1 MYDYDYATSRNQQ
14 LILEEIQEINSN
26 YQEMIPIYKNMN
38 IGIYCILFIL
48 ALNLTIEI
56 VKKAL
61 YTR

>member
-1 MYDYDYATSRNQQ
+1 MYDYATSRNQE
-14 LILEEIQEINSN
+14 LILEEIQELNSN

-48 ALNLTIEI
+48 VLNLTIEI

>member
-1 MYDYDYATSRNQQ
+1 MGDYATASNQR
-14 LILEEIQEINSN
+14 LILTELQEINNN
-26 YQEMIPIYKNMN
+26 YNEMIPIYKNMN

-48 ALNLTIEI
+48 VLNLTIEI

>member
-1 MYDYDYATSRNQQ
+1 MYDYATENNQR
-14 LILEEIQEINSN
+14 LILAEIRELNQN
-26 YQEMIPIYKNMN
+26 YNEMIPIYKNIN

-48 ALNLTIEI
+48 VLNLTIEI

>member
-1 MYDYDYATSRNQQ
+1 MGDYATSSNQR
-14 LILEEIQEINSN
+14 LIIKEIKEINEN
-26 YQEMIPIYKNMN
+26 YQEMMTIYNNIN

-48 ALNLTIEI
+48 VLNLTIEL